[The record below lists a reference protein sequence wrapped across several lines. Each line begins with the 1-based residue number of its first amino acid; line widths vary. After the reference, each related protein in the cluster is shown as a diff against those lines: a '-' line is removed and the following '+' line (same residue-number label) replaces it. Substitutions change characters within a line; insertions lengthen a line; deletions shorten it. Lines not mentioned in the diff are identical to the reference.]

1 MIRSAAGSSRRG
13 GRLISAAALGGVAAA
28 LSLAGAP
35 GAVAANDHLQ
45 LSVDGQSYSSSVSGP
60 VFEQGQ
66 RYVPGASNTATLWLR
81 NNSGEPASL
90 SSAAVIVRSDPE
102 LNGYMGFKAG
112 LRPELSPRSPLGVQ
126 GTCTDVGQTIDLRPG
141 EERQLTLVVDL
152 AIEAPNAT
160 MNRTADVDLLFLLEP
175 MVPGKK
181 PRPACDALPG
191 GDQDPITPGTT
202 PGNTPVLTPDGTSG
216 TDSDSTTGSVS
227 PASGDAAVRPARFTP
242 LPGAGTVPGAG
253 SNLLRIAGTG
263 AGAEAGTSR
272 ETGPA
277 VSAQQPADIIPA
289 GFQSTVEPIIRSLSG
304 TLLIV
309 MSVAFT
315 AAVVL
320 RIRNRQ
326 A

>member
-1 MIRSAAGSSRRG
+1 MIRSAADSSRRG
-13 GRLISAAALGGVAAA
+13 RRLISAAAFGGVAAA
-28 LSLAGAP
+28 LALAGAP
-35 GAVAANDHLQ
+35 GAVAANDNLHLS
-45 LSVDGQSYSSSVSGP
+45 LDGQSYSSSISGP

-66 RYVPGASNTATLWLR
+66 SYVPGASNTATLWLR

-102 LNGYMGFKAG
+102 LNGYIGLKAG
-112 LRPELSPRSPLGVQ
+112 LRPELSPRSPLGMQ
-126 GTCTDVGQTIDLRPG
+126 GTCTDVGQIIDLGPG
-141 EERQLTLVVDL
+141 EERRLTLVVDL

-181 PRPACDALPG
+181 PRPVCDALLA
-191 GDQDPITPGTT
+191 GDPDPITPGAT
-202 PGNTPVLTPDGTSG
+202 PGNTPGLTPGGTSG
-216 TDSDSTTGSVS
+216 TDSGTTTGSVS
-227 PASGDAAVRPARFTP
+227 PASGDAAVRPARFTA
-242 LPGAGTVPGAG
+242 LAGAGTVPGAG
-253 SNLLRIAGTG
+253 ANLVRIAGTG
-263 AGAEAGTSR
+263 AGPEAGTSR
-272 ETGPA
+272 ENGPA
-277 VSAQQPADIIPA
+277 VGAQQPADIIPA